1 MIKDDEVGSEG
12 FALLTDC
19 ARDDVLQRQVSVID
33 EKSVISRK
41 QDEEE
46 GEQRGDYLP
55 HVEFDVVSRTSSRSS
70 VWCISTDLNCG
81 ELGGTKGDGHGRLD
95 NIHLNAT
102 QRDCSST
109 PNLVHI
115 LHLCIY

>member
-46 GEQRGDYLP
+46 GSKEGIIYLM
-55 HVEFDVVSRTSSRSS
+55 
-70 VWCISTDLNCG
+70 LNLMLSPGRPQGARCG
-81 ELGGTKGDGHGRLD
+81 ASQQT
-95 NIHLNAT
+95 
-102 QRDCSST
+102 
-109 PNLVHI
+109 
-115 LHLCIY
+115 